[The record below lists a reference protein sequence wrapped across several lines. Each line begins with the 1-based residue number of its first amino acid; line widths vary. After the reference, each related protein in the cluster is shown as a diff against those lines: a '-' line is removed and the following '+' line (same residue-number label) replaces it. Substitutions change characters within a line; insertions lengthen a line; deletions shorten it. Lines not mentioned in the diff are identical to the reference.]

1 MFGEQALPIAGAG
14 TPLVAEFCVMELA
27 AALDL
32 SHEATLALLGD
43 VLDLAH
49 RLPRV
54 WGLVRGLR
62 VPVHLGREA
71 ARESRDLRWSR
82 PGMRTGCWRGSR
94 AG

>member
-1 MFGEQALPIAGAG
+1 
-14 TPLVAEFCVMELA
+14 MELA

-62 VPVHLGREA
+62 VPVHLARLA
-71 ARESRDLRWSR
+71 ASESRDLSLAAAGPRGPVAGVAAPPVEPTGSR
-82 PGMRTGCWRGSR
+82 PWCTRRG
-94 AG
+94 